1 MGGGKTFALTQ
12 MVRAPHTRWAIDRN
26 DAQKKTLTRLAGRIE
41 PKSEDI
47 MRAHI
52 ATTIHKIPFFLK
64 GDADPPSTQAKE
76 SDLDS
81 SLSLSHLNIEE
92 EGATEGIQ
100 KPIMTNW
107 KITTGISA
115 TWHHEGRRANMW
127 CE

>member
-1 MGGGKTFALTQ
+1 
-12 MVRAPHTRWAIDRN
+12 
-26 DAQKKTLTRLAGRIE
+26 
-41 PKSEDI
+41 

-100 KPIMTNW
+100 KPIMTSQFTAVKCTNW

-115 TWHHEGRRANMW
+115 T
-127 CE
+127 